1 MSKKK
6 ELNQTLKD
14 LYELLIEPS
23 TQSQAPIQLK
33 SQLPLEVILPKPI
46 VSSSLT
52 PTEQKIYLQLAIEFQ
67 IILSKAFSYQEGL
80 YRWSLLL
87 DDRLQCYGLTR
98 DAWDDI
104 AAWGN
109 QDRQLKTQ
117 LHTLIQKII
126 TILEKYEDHP
136 IQMETLKRASSLR
149 SFQLSDSTNAMI
161 VSN

>member
-23 TQSQAPIQLK
+23 TRSQDLIQLN
-33 SQLPLEVILPKPI
+33 SQLPLENIFPQPI
-46 VSSSLT
+46 ISSSLT
-52 PTEQKIYLQLAIEFQ
+52 PTEQKIYLQLTIEFQ
-67 IILSKAFSYQEGL
+67 IILSKTFSYQEGL

-98 DAWDDI
+98 DAWKDI
-104 AAWGN
+104 GDRGN
-109 QDRQLKTQ
+109 QDKQLKTQ
-117 LHTLIQKII
+117 LHTLFQKII
-126 TILEKYEDHP
+126 TILEKYEDHS
-136 IQMETLKRASSLR
+136 IQMETLNRTYSLR
-149 SFQLSDSTNAMI
+149 SFLLSDSTKAMI